1 MILSCHQV
9 CKSFGDVS
17 ILKNASFHIEE
28 REKAAVVGING
39 AGKSTLL
46 KVIVGELSQEFQVS
60 EETIRR
66 DLEKLDKDGLAIKSY
81 GGAVLNENTSLDMPF
96 NVRKKNNPAGKQKI
110 AKLVEGLIEDGD
122 HIILDPSTTA
132 VFIAKALKSKE
143 RLTVITNSIEV
154 ILELS
159 DTSDWNII
167 SSGGSLR
174 EGYLALVGPRAVEGL
189 GAFNVEKAIISCKGL
204 DMKKGITDG
213 NELFSQA
220 KQTML
225 KSAKQC
231 ILAADHTKFDKIAF
245 SRICDVHDIHI
256 VVTDEK
262 PSQEWLEL
270 FDRSGIACLYPEEQQ

>member
-1 MILSCHQV
+1 MLAVERRNLILEKLQ
-9 CKSFGDVS
+9 
-17 ILKNASFHIEE
+17 EE
-28 REKAAVVGING
+28 K
-39 AGKSTLL
+39 
-46 KVIVGELSQEFQVS
+46 KVIVSELSQEFQVS

-204 DMKKGITDG
+204 DKGITDG

-231 ILAADHTKFDKIAF
+231 ILAVDHTKFDRIAF
-245 SRICDVHDIHI
+245 SKICDVHDIHV

-262 PSQEWLEL
+262 PSEQWLGL
-270 FDRSGIACLYPEEQQ
+270 FARFGIACLYPQQPEESEKL